1 MNPRELVDHIHSGP
15 AKLRLDEPLR
25 FRRRTRSNPCDF
37 NEFLEALQSNE
48 TIRDVQCRSQL
59 RLSITE
65 DEWVLLVKTL
75 GNIKDLERLEFFC
88 TPGSRRFHP
97 FQAVADAVNNAGSL
111 CKLAVFQD
119 CEILPR
125 DSSGLI
131 ALANDL
137 REHTTLEQFG
147 WIDHCSRMEEAQ
159 STAIDHVLWALPACP
174 HLRKVVVMSKC
185 ASADARKNLLQLHS
199 ATELRLVLETEHWLA
214 VADEIRQG
222 RCNVQRLTLAM
233 LQGERSETTE
243 AVQALA
249 RAIQLDCTLQYLAL
263 EMMNTFTEEAGVAL
277 AEGLQVNKTLR
288 VFDLSDATLGAQAC
302 DAFSV
307 MLRVNRSLVM
317 KLPPFKTAGADE
329 RLRES
334 RKQMVIE
341 QRLNQ
346 VGRGRLLSRQTT
358 REEWVDALYE
368 LYSYNDNDSPAFRVS
383 CTYSLLRLNP
393 SELFACPR

>member
-15 AKLRLDEPLR
+15 ARLVLDEALR

-37 NEFLEALQSNE
+37 NEFLEALQSSE

-75 GNIKDLERLEFFC
+75 GSIKDLQRLV
-88 TPGSRRFHP
+88 PHRFIL
-97 FQAVADAVNNAGSL
+97 QAVADAVNNARSL

-137 REHTTLEQFG
+137 REHTALEQFG

-159 STAIDHVLWALPACP
+159 ITAIDPVLWALPACP

-199 ATELRLVLETEHWLA
+199 ATNCV
-214 VADEIRQG
+214 
-222 RCNVQRLTLAM
+222 
-233 LQGERSETTE
+233 
-243 AVQALA
+243 
-249 RAIQLDCTLQYLAL
+249 
-263 EMMNTFTEEAGVAL
+263 
-277 AEGLQVNKTLR
+277 
-288 VFDLSDATLGAQAC
+288 
-302 DAFSV
+302 
-307 MLRVNRSLVM
+307 
-317 KLPPFKTAGADE
+317 
-329 RLRES
+329 
-334 RKQMVIE
+334 
-341 QRLNQ
+341 
-346 VGRGRLLSRQTT
+346 
-358 REEWVDALYE
+358 
-368 LYSYNDNDSPAFRVS
+368 
-383 CTYSLLRLNP
+383 
-393 SELFACPR
+393 